1 MSRERGGNQA
11 PLNPTRKGNKMRNYN
26 SVFHVKNALTG
37 VICAS
42 TTTAATLQ
50 GIAIDTIGFKD
61 MLAVLCVASLKGSSA
76 TGQTANLTVKFQ
88 ESATNGTNWSDI
100 TNGCLNGTASVKGS
114 CVFDVVAVSAE
125 SRPFAT
131 GQYQRKLYLN
141 LNDGV
146 RSRFLRCNA
155 SVTGVTAGATGEFV
169 VSVAAILGRPVDSNY
184 IIDAVSLA
192 TTVQTEWG
200 FKYGSTPGM

>member
-1 MSRERGGNQA
+1 
-11 PLNPTRKGNKMRNYN
+11 MRNYN
-26 SVFHVKNALTG
+26 SVFHTKNALTG

-42 TTTAATLQ
+42 HTTAATLQ

-61 MLAVLCVASLKGSSA
+61 MLAVLCIGTLKGSGAAS
-76 TGQTANLTVKFQ
+76 QTATLTVKFQ
-88 ESATNGTNWSDI
+88 EAAAIGTDWTDI
-100 TNGCLNGTASVKGS
+100 TNGAINGTATVKGS
-114 CVFDVVAVSAE
+114 AVFDAVALVAE
-125 SRPFAT
+125 SRPYAT

-146 RSRFLRCNA
+146 RKRYLRANA
-155 SVTGVTAGATGEFV
+155 SIVGAGSQTAEFV
-169 VSVAAILGRPVDSNY
+169 VSIAAILGRPVDSNY

-192 TTVQTEWG
+192 TSIQTEWG